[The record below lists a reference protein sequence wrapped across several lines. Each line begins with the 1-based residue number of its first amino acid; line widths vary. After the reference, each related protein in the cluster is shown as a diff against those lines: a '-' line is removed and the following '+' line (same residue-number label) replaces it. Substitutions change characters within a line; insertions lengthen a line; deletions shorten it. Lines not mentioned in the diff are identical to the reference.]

1 MVVQFEEGIA
11 IGNGAAEANL
21 SEFDRTGSK
30 YGAYK
35 LERVFPF
42 LDYVNSTPR
51 IARNLSAL
59 RHTYYVHY
67 GARADPEQISG
78 EFALSAGVVY
88 VKPVLINRFHESAA
102 QADPNDSKYQEQTYL
117 RHGTLSSQRMH
128 PTRL

>member
-67 GARADPEQISG
+67 GARADPETDLWRVCLECG
-78 EFALSAGVVY
+78 GGVCQT
-88 VKPVLINRFHESAA
+88 R
-102 QADPNDSKYQEQTYL
+102 ADQPF
-117 RHGTLSSQRMH
+117 
-128 PTRL
+128 P